1 MHLLTLHD
9 LGKEAVTELIDRAI
23 EFKKRH
29 KRGIPYRPLVG
40 RTLLLLFEKPST
52 RTRISFEVAMT
63 QLGGSTIFVTSQD
76 TQLGRGEPIRDTAR
90 VVSRYV
96 DSVVIR
102 THEHE
107 RIEEFARHSTVP
119 VINGLTKRHH
129 PCQVLADV
137 MTIVEKKG
145 TCRGLKVAWIGDG
158 NNMANS
164 WIEIAGLLELR
175 LILACPA
182 DFMPDGEL
190 VEAALKEGAEI
201 EFAPTPQDAAKDADV
216 INTDVWTSMGDEEE
230 KEKREQAFKGYQ
242 INEALF
248 ELASPECIVMHCL
261 PAHRGEEITD
271 GIIEGS
277 HSVVWDEAE
286 NRLHMQKAILER
298 LLTGEVGER

>member
-9 LGKEAVTELIDRAI
+9 LGKEAVAELIDRAI
-23 EFKKRH
+23 ELKKRH

-40 RTLLLLFEKPST
+40 KTLLLFFEKPST
-52 RTRISFEVAMT
+52 RTRISFEVAMS

-76 TQLGRGEPIRDTAR
+76 TQLGRGEPIKDTAR

-119 VINGLTKRHH
+119 VINGLTRTHH

-145 TCRGLKVAWIGDG
+145 ACRGLKIVWIGDG

-164 WIEIAGLLELR
+164 WIEIAGLLKLR
-175 LILACPA
+175 LTLACPA
-182 DFMPDGEL
+182 DFMPRKEL
-190 VEAALKEGAEI
+190 VEAALKGGAEI

-230 KEKREQAFKGYQ
+230 REKREEAFKGYQ
-242 INEALF
+242 INEALLG
-248 ELASPECIVMHCL
+248 LAGPECIVMHCL

-271 GIIEGS
+271 GIMDGS

-298 LLTGEVGER
+298 LLTGGEQR

>member
-9 LGKEAVTELIDRAI
+9 LGKEAVAELIDRAI
-23 EFKKRH
+23 ELKRRH

-40 RTLLLLFEKPST
+40 KTLLLLFEKPST

-76 TQLGRGEPIRDTAR
+76 TQLGRGEPIKDTAR

-107 RIEEFARHSTVP
+107 RIEEFARHSRVP
-119 VINGLTKRHH
+119 VINGLTKTHH
-129 PCQVLADV
+129 PCQVLADI
-137 MTIVEKKG
+137 MTVVEKKG
-145 TCRGLKVAWIGDG
+145 TYENLKIVWIGDG

-164 WIEIAGLLELR
+164 WIEIAGLLGLR
-175 LILACPA
+175 LTLSCPEG
-182 DFMPDGEL
+182 FMPDKNI
-190 VEAALKEGAEI
+190 VDVAIKEGAEI
-201 EFAPTPQDAAKDADV
+201 EFAETPEEAIKGADV
-216 INTDVWTSMGDEEE
+216 VNTDVWTSMGDEEE
-230 KEKREQAFKGYQ
+230 KEKREKAFKGYQ
-242 INEALF
+242 INDTLL
-248 ELASPECIVMHCL
+248 ELANPDCIVMHCL

-271 GIIEGS
+271 SVIEGS
-277 HSVVWDEAE
+277 NSVVWDEAE

-298 LLTGEVGER
+298 LLTGEGKQR

>member
-9 LGKEAVTELIDRAI
+9 LGKEAVAELIDRAI
-23 EFKKRH
+23 ELKRRH

-40 RTLLLLFEKPST
+40 KTLLLLFEKPST

-76 TQLGRGEPIRDTAR
+76 TQLGRGEPIKDTAR

-107 RIEEFARHSTVP
+107 RIEEFARHSRVP
-119 VINGLTKRHH
+119 VINGLTKTHH
-129 PCQVLADV
+129 PCQVLADI
-137 MTIVEKKG
+137 MTVVEKKG
-145 TCRGLKVAWIGDG
+145 TYENLKIVWIGDG

-164 WIEIAGLLELR
+164 WIEIAGLLGLR
-175 LILACPA
+175 LTLSCP
-182 DFMPDGEL
+182 DGFMPDEGL
-190 VEAALKEGAEI
+190 VEVARKEGAEI
-201 EFAPTPQDAAKDADV
+201 EFAETPEEAIKGADV
-216 INTDVWTSMGDEEE
+216 VNTDVWTSMGDEEE
-230 KEKREQAFKGYQ
+230 KEKREKAFKGYQ
-242 INEALF
+242 INDTLL
-248 ELASPECIVMHCL
+248 ELANPDCIVMHCL

-271 GIIEGS
+271 SVIEGS
-277 HSVVWDEAE
+277 NSVVWDEAE

-298 LLTGEVGER
+298 LLTGEGKQT